1 MADDI
6 GFKPTGV
13 NVHGLTALIRNLG
26 KDCTPDQYIR
36 EFVKNAIEACQ
47 RTGQTDRQ
55 ILIDFNPDIH
65 QKSGLYKLAF
75 TDNGDGMTLPQM
87 ENLLNSISASG
98 PVANEHENYGV
109 GAKIAS
115 LTRNHFGV
123 HYESWKEGKGHSI
136 LIRYNPKFDVFG
148 IQGYPDKDKK
158 IHYSRVLTDAGK
170 PKSIGDHGTRVTLFG
185 MNLEHDT
192 MTPPWGINDDKSVWL
207 LNYLN
212 RRFFKIPSGLNIQVR
227 VGYDQDR
234 NNPSAH
240 YLTGVTG
247 FGSVVNANA
256 IEQGVMPLEDA
267 KIHWWILKPDAA
279 ITGLT
284 GLINQDEIFDIQS
297 DRSNRISHFGV
308 MLGRDR
314 VVILVEP
321 KEAVQNIARTM
332 LRKPDGSEL
341 SWNHWQ
347 DQFRANMPAPLRAFL
362 EALLNQSIKASAAA
376 LISKRLMSLKALYE
390 IAGYQELRVAP
401 LMRTKQDEAP
411 KSDVDQPD
419 EDIDQLLPESNP
431 PGEETA
437 DGEDAPNLFPA
448 VEWTNEEQAKQLIG
462 RAAEYLEHSN
472 TILAN
477 QDFKGFK
484 DLLQY
489 FTERYAFNDE
499 TLPLVRN
506 AILED
511 AEQAL
516 MEAVA
521 GILALR
527 NAGNWDWGQFQA
539 AISKEALT
547 AVVMV
552 RYWSVQNI
560 ELKLLGKVST
570 K

>member
-1 MADDI
+1 
-6 GFKPTGV
+6 
-13 NVHGLTALIRNLG
+13 
-26 KDCTPDQYIR
+26 
-36 EFVKNAIEACQ
+36 
-47 RTGQTDRQ
+47 
-55 ILIDFNPDIH
+55 
-65 QKSGLYKLAF
+65 
-75 TDNGDGMTLPQM
+75 
-87 ENLLNSISASG
+87 
-98 PVANEHENYGV
+98 
-109 GAKIAS
+109 
-115 LTRNHFGV
+115 
-123 HYESWKEGKGHSI
+123 
-136 LIRYNPKFDVFG
+136 
-148 IQGYPDKDKK
+148 
-158 IHYSRVLTDAGK
+158 
-170 PKSIGDHGTRVTLFG
+170 
-185 MNLEHDT
+185 
-192 MTPPWGINDDKSVWL
+192 
-207 LNYLN
+207 
-212 RRFFKIPSGLNIQVR
+212 
-227 VGYDQDR
+227 
-234 NNPSAH
+234 
-240 YLTGVTG
+240 
-247 FGSVVNANA
+247 
-256 IEQGVMPLEDA
+256 
-267 KIHWWILKPDAA
+267 
-279 ITGLT
+279 
-284 GLINQDEIFDIQS
+284 
-297 DRSNRISHFGV
+297 
-308 MLGRDR
+308 
-314 VVILVEP
+314 
-321 KEAVQNIARTM
+321 M

-401 LMRTKQDEAP
+401 SMRTKQDEAP
-411 KSDVDQPD
+411 KADIDSPD

-511 AEQAL
+511 AEQVL

-527 NAGNWDWGQFQA
+527 SAGNWDWGQFQT

-560 ELKLLGKVST
+560 ELKL
-570 K
+570 